1 MNAKIAAAISL
12 GASSLALI
20 GSISIANAANAA
32 PATTTLTQDV
42 QTAAAPVS
50 SVAQAGEDF
59 SRVSEPVTIDP
70 KGAAG
75 DADASGKNQ
84 APGVAGVAGTA
95 GAATGATA
103 AGGQADGAEGKNAVP
118 NQDSKANQ
126 PQASQDGTVQVNS
139 DPSASAQGD
148 SSEKKEDQQ
157 KENKGSKG
165 NTGAQAGGKA
175 STTPPKEAVDK
186 LAEANKSMIEAQNIY
201 DSINEEVTKAN
212 AEADEA
218 IKNLNAELE
227 KKPQSVKDIEK
238 AKQAVLDKTK
248 DLENA
253 EDKNAAQKEL
263 DASRQDLERATKDA
277 SNVMDGIMNAS
288 KKVAEAQKKIQNA
301 ESKVDEATGKISE
314 MSNTVSDILT
324 DLRNKYPNNFGQYGT
339 SETPFTIVQGR
350 LTANLQDLGTATIN
364 LNKRKKL
371 LAAAAKNAEEALS
384 SGLPSADE
392 PDANAPQEQ
401 VPPMQNQQNAPAPAP
416 VPPAASKPQDAQPE
430 NKVQNGSSS
439 SRGDFAGS
447 HSQQNGG
454 NLNVV
459 PGVGS
464 MEEAPSAPAPA
475 PSTPQNAPQNN
486 DAPSAPQDS
495 APYAPQAAPKHSAAP
510 ANQTEPAHTAKAAE
524 KLVENATSK
533 SQATAETP
541 ARTPRAAAPAAP
553 ASAATA
559 AAPTASSASAT
570 KSEESKNTS
579 NDSAKD
585 ENQKESEDS
594 KNEDSKNEES
604 KSEDNSSDKS
614 AQAYGAN
621 NGEHAAGNN
630 TTLIAAVAGS
640 ITAGIAAIGAG
651 WHFMRI
657 RRK

>member
-84 APGVAGVAGTA
+84 APGVAGTAGDA
-95 GAATGATA
+95 DASGAATGATA

-439 SRGDFAGS
+439 SQGDFAGS
-447 HSQQNGG
+447 TAKQNGG
-454 NLNVV
+454 NLSVV

-464 MEEAPSAPAPA
+464 MDASPSAPV

-486 DAPSAPQDS
+486 AAPSAPQE
-495 APYAPQAAPKHSAAP
+495 PAPQSAPKHSAAP

-524 KLVENATSK
+524 KLVENATDK

-541 ARTPRAAAPAAP
+541 ARTPRAAAAAPAAP

-594 KNEDSKNEES
+594 KNEDSK
-604 KSEDNSSDKS
+604 SEDNSSDKS
-614 AQAYGAN
+614 AQASGAN

>member
-42 QTAAAPVS
+42 QTTAAPVS

-84 APGVAGVAGTA
+84 APGVAGTAGTA

-439 SRGDFAGS
+439 SQGSFAGS
-447 HSQQNGG
+447 TAKQNGG
-454 NLNVV
+454 NLSVV

-464 MEEAPSAPAPA
+464 MDASPSAPV

-486 DAPSAPQDS
+486 AAPSAPQE
-495 APYAPQAAPKHSAAP
+495 PAPQSAPKHSAAP

-524 KLVENATSK
+524 KLVENATDK

-594 KNEDSKNEES
+594 KNEDSKNEDS
-604 KSEDNSSDKS
+604 KSEDAKSSDKS
-614 AQAYGAN
+614 AQASGAN